1 MRSDKKKLVPTHT
14 MLTPRRHAIVRPVGA
29 HNAAGMVTVNN
40 FLGPVIVAGGDV
52 HQCAIGDNSIASNNS
67 TVSNNG
73 AIANNSGSVTIGN
86 TEVCPRCAEKD
97 RTIAILTET
106 IHSLTRTLATMTK
119 KEIEP

>member
-14 MLTPRRHAIVRPVGA
+14 TLTPRRHAIVKPVGA

-40 FLGPVIVAGGDV
+40 FLGPVVVAGGNV
-52 HQCAIGDNSIASNNS
+52 QCAIGDNNIASNGS
-67 TVSNNG
+67 IVNNRG
-73 AIANNSGSVTIGN
+73 PATIGK